1 MSSQQ
6 SQFQFIRINNF
17 YLSYSF
23 ENILLSITKMNI
35 EVISFYIHFNF
46 KLFIMNLALGN
57 QEILFLAVFA
67 ALFFAMLFLL
77 LKFIKNDKARNFV
90 KKVYYIFIVVIAI
103 LIGVLVF
110 NLISS
115 TFFPTKPQI
124 EFVPSK

>member
-1 MSSQQ
+1 
-6 SQFQFIRINNF
+6 
-17 YLSYSF
+17 
-23 ENILLSITKMNI
+23 MNI
-35 EVISFYIHFNF
+35 EIISLYIHFNF

-67 ALFFAMLFLL
+67 VLFFAIIFLL

-110 NLISS
+110 NLIRS